1 MQSFRTN
8 ILNIYNKD
16 GEKWLANLNKYTSRA
31 ATKYALSDLKPVPNL
46 TFNYVL
52 DGFQNSRPII
62 LKLSLDSG
70 YIAHEANALRAF
82 EKFGAVKIIAEEK
95 GMLLMERA
103 MPGTSLIPYFPS
115 KELESTDIAGK
126 LITRLHKLKIPS
138 NKQFQKLEEWMK
150 LLEKDWPIST
160 EHLIKA
166 RSLYKHLLKTTKKSV
181 LLHGDMHHDN
191 ILKNGNDWVV
201 IDPKGII
208 GDPIYEITAFMRN
221 PIPKLLSTKNAKEI
235 LQRRLSLFSKLLNS
249 SYERAYNWCFV
260 QSVLS
265 QAWAIE
271 DNRDA
276 SYHKSFTEVLHA
288 MA

>member
-1 MQSFRTN
+1 MQSFRIN
-8 ILNIYNKD
+8 ILNIYNKE
-16 GEKWLANLNKYTSRA
+16 GEKWLTNLNKYVSHA
-31 ATKYALSDLKPVPNL
+31 AKKYSLSNLKPVSNL

-52 DGFQNSRPII
+52 SGFQNGRPII

-82 EKFGAVKIIAEEK
+82 EKFGGVKIIAEEK
-95 GMLLMERA
+95 GILLMERA
-103 MPGTSLIPYFPS
+103 MPGTSLMSYFPR
-115 KELESTDIAGK
+115 KELESIEIAGK
-126 LITRLHKLKIPS
+126 MITRLHQLKIPS
-138 NKQFQKLEEWMK
+138 NGKFQRLEDWLK
-150 LLEKDWPIST
+150 PLEKDWPICM

-166 RSLYKHLLKTTKKSV
+166 RDLSQHLIKTTRNLV

-191 ILKNGNDWVV
+191 ILKNGDDWLI
-201 IDPKGII
+201 IDPKGVI

-221 PIPKLLSTKNAKEI
+221 PIPKLLSAKNVKEI
-235 LQRRLSLFSKLLNS
+235 LQRRLSLFANLLNS
-249 SYERAYNWCFV
+249 SYERTYNWCFV

-276 SYHKSFTEVLHA
+276 SYHKYFTEVLHA
-288 MA
+288 MG